1 MKTYIALLRGI
12 NVSGQK
18 KILMKD
24 LSSIFESLGFM
35 NVKTYIQSGN
45 VLFQDKSKNV
55 KELIALI
62 EKKIRE
68 VFGFEVIV
76 FIRSKEELKAIIQSN
91 PFSKKDSN
99 RIYVSFLNES
109 KKNLDLTEIETV
121 KIKGEELVIQNK
133 EIYFFSPKGYG
144 VSKLS
149 NNFLEKKLNVSATT
163 RNWKTVITLSELT
176 DNLDRG

>member
-76 FIRSKEELKAIIQSN
+76 FIRSKEEFKAIIQSN

-109 KKNLDLTEIETV
+109 KKNPDLTEIETV

-176 DNLDRG
+176 NNLDRG

>member
-1 MKTYIALLRGI
+1 M
-12 NVSGQK
+12 
-18 KILMKD
+18 
-24 LSSIFESLGFM
+24 
-35 NVKTYIQSGN
+35 
-45 VLFQDKSKNV
+45 
-55 KELIALI
+55 
-62 EKKIRE
+62 
-68 VFGFEVIV
+68 IV

>member
-176 DNLDRG
+176 NNLDRG

>member
-76 FIRSKEELKAIIQSN
+76 FIRSKEEFKAIIQSN

-176 DNLDRG
+176 NNLDRG

>member
-76 FIRSKEELKAIIQSN
+76 FIRSKEEFKAIIQSN

>member
-12 NVSGQK
+12 NVSGRK

-55 KELIALI
+55 KELISLI

-68 VFGFEVIV
+68 VFEFEVIV

-99 RIYVSFLNES
+99 RIYVFFLNES

-176 DNLDRG
+176 NNLDRG

>member
-24 LSSIFESLGFM
+24 LSSLFESLGFM

-45 VLFQDKSKNV
+45 VLFQDKNKNV
-55 KELIALI
+55 KELIILI
-62 EKKIRE
+62 EKKIVE

-76 FIRSKEELKAIIQSN
+76 FIRSKEELKTIIQSN
-91 PFSKKDSN
+91 PFFKKDLN
-99 RIYVSFLNES
+99 RIYISFLNEF
-109 KKNLDLTEIETV
+109 KKNPDLTEIEKV
-121 KIKGEELVIQNK
+121 KIKGEELIVQGK

-149 NNFLEKKLNVSATT
+149 NNFLEKKLHVSATT
-163 RNWKTVITLSELT
+163 RNWKTVVTLSELT
-176 DNLDRG
+176 

>member
-62 EKKIRE
+62 EKKNQR
-68 VFGFEVIV
+68 GFW
-76 FIRSKEELKAIIQSN
+76 IRSDSIYQIQR
-91 PFSKKDSN
+91 
-99 RIYVSFLNES
+99 RI
-109 KKNLDLTEIETV
+109 KNNHS
-121 KIKGEELVIQNK
+121 IQPL
-133 EIYFFSPKGYG
+133 F
-144 VSKLS
+144 
-149 NNFLEKKLNVSATT
+149 
-163 RNWKTVITLSELT
+163 
-176 DNLDRG
+176 